1 LRRSARRRATITPR
15 KQPRQARARD
25 TVEAILQ
32 AATYIL
38 HKAGYEAMTTNQ
50 IADRAGVNI
59 ASLYQYFPNKQAILA
74 ELARRHVN
82 EARGRLAATLAE
94 LRAKRRVSLRATVRA
109 MIDVTCAEHAIDPQ
123 LHEIFTIWGSRVGL
137 PHVTTEVD
145 ATIDAESQAWVESM
159 RGDLADPELALW
171 IARTAIHAV
180 VHLAF
185 VERPE
190 IAAKPELAD
199 ELARLLVPFLA
210 PRRARVS
217 GRRVRRGR

>member
-1 LRRSARRRATITPR
+1 LRHSARRRATITPR
-15 KQPRQARARD
+15 KQPRQARARE

-38 HKAGYEAMTTNQ
+38 QKAGYEAMTTNQ

-82 EARGRLAATLAE
+82 EARGRLATTLVG
-94 LRAKRRVSLRATVRA
+94 LRTKRRVSLRDAVRA
-109 MIDVTCAEHAIDPQ
+109 MIGATCAEHAIDPQ
-123 LHEIFTIWGSRVGL
+123 LHEIFTIWGPRVGL

-145 ATIDAESQAWVESM
+145 ATIEVESQVWVESM
-159 RGDLADPELALW
+159 AGALPDPELALW
-171 IARTAIHAV
+171 IARTTIHAV
-180 VHLAF
+180 VHHAF

-190 IAAKPELAD
+190 IAAMPELAA

-210 PRRARVS
+210 PRRARGS
-217 GRRVRRGR
+217 GRGLRRRR

>member
-1 LRRSARRRATITPR
+1 LRRSTRRRATITPR
-15 KQPRQARARD
+15 KQPRQARARE
-25 TVEAILQ
+25 TVEVILQ

-38 HKAGYEAMTTNQ
+38 QKSGYETMTTNQ

-82 EARGRLAATLAE
+82 EARGRLAETLGE
-94 LRAKRRVSLRATVRA
+94 LRTKRRVSLRDAVRA
-109 MIDVTCAEHAIDPQ
+109 MIEVTCAEHAVDPQ
-123 LHEIFTIWGSRVGL
+123 LHEIFTIWGPRVGL
-137 PHVTTEVD
+137 PHVTTAVD
-145 ATIDAESQAWVESM
+145 ATIEAESQAWVDSM
-159 RGDLADPELALW
+159 RGAMADPELALW

-185 VERPE
+185 IERPE

-210 PRRARVS
+210 PRRSAR
-217 GRRVRRGR
+217 GLRRRR